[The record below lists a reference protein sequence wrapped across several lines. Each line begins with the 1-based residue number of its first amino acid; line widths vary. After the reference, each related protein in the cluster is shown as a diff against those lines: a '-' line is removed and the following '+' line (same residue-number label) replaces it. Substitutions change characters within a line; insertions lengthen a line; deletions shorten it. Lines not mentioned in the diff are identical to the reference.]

1 MKSPLRNLSL
11 ALTTIVLLSLSHLAI
26 AQTQGQSSR
35 SSTSSAGQATPGTCP
50 TKVNQ
55 GQLGTAAQN
64 PKTLNGTLVRENCE
78 NGCITGTLKVGDF
91 ECKTL
96 ELEWNDNTPNKSCIP
111 VKRTPYV
118 CKRVNSPRFGNT
130 FEVTGV
136 EGRTHILFHAGNFPK
151 NTSGCI
157 LLGMEV
163 NDKNYLTQSKV
174 AVKAFLEELQGYNQF
189 SLTIVDETGTCSS
202 SSSRSIAAR

>member
-1 MKSPLRNLSL
+1 MSQHGL
-11 ALTTIVLLSLSHLAI
+11 
-26 AQTQGQSSR
+26 AQTNGR
-35 SSTSSAGQATPGTCP
+35 SSGGSASSAGKAKPGTCP
-50 TKVNQ
+50 TLVDQ
-55 GQLGTAAQN
+55 GQLRTAAPN
-64 PKTLNGTLVRENCE
+64 PNTLNGTLVRENCE
-78 NGCITGTLKVGDF
+78 NGCITGTLKIGDF

-111 VKRTPYV
+111 VKKTPYV

-130 FEVTGV
+130 FEVSNV
-136 EGRTHILFHAGNFPK
+136 EGRTHVLFHSGNFPK

-174 AVKAFLEELQGYNQF
+174 AVKAFMEELQGYNQF
-189 SLTIVDETGTCSS
+189 SLTIIDETGTCSS